1 MKHRNYRFITVLSL
15 FLALFAL
22 ASCGKNK
29 VAATTVHEHV
39 WEKGDTTD
47 LTVCKHETVY
57 TCSVCGETQTETVE
71 DEHVWS
77 ETARL
82 VTVPS
87 ETADGKSERYCTKC
101 GTSGGEITMTNAAYS
116 AQWNEEKDKAANF
129 AIADFGGSTVTAN
142 LAAASSKSYAK
153 PPVYPIV
160 GHPRV
165 LFTAS
170 SVAGIKAALKED
182 KNGAASIRFRSG
194 VASMPDGQ
202 LGEATKH
209 EVGTY
214 KYITNA
220 TYNFD
225 QEVLRDIQSLAL
237 DYQMTGN
244 KITGYRAISAIKNY
258 ILTLKIVDLT
268 SDPVRQYGEV
278 MYTAACVYDWCYD
291 LLTPEDK
298 LQIVSGVEHKIL
310 TGTIDNGSKEQI
322 EIGFPPDKRYS
333 VAGHGCEYQ
342 LLRDYLAFAIAI
354 YDEYPGWWDFIAGR
368 IYEEYVEPRNYYY
381 EAGMIPQ
388 GVSLYIL
395 VRFASDLY
403 SAWLVK
409 AATGTDLYET
419 EGMKQVMRSVF
430 AYELPNGNGFAMGD
444 SHETKIDG
452 DFINYGLPAM
462 MAAYLFND
470 ETIRAQLESR
480 EGCFTKFSDVD
491 QDCFEY
497 GSVSEYLICSSTGV
511 KAASDVHRGMDLI
524 LYNGG
529 WLGQI
534 IARNGWGDD
543 QATVLM
549 KIGVRTGGNH
559 DHQDAGQF
567 QIWYKGMLAG
577 DTGVYDGYS
586 TTHRNSYHRQT
597 IAHNSLLIK
606 GRGQT
611 KIGGDEMSNNNY
623 NADDYTKT
631 GDVIGV
637 SYGYLDEAMTKPA
650 YAYIAGDITPSYY
663 DEGNS
668 GRTTGSSSYVS
679 EVSRRML
686 AVYDTGN
693 PEVPLYFFVFDNVT
707 AKKETYKKTFLL
719 HTRTEP
725 TISGNTVYEVNGEGK
740 LVLQNVFGGDE
751 IKAIGGA
758 GKNYYVNN
766 TQQTPE
772 RNATSQDDGYWGRVE
787 ISPATG
793 KKTDQILNAIYV
805 CDADRAPVLVASPIE
820 TADVKGAVMGKV
832 AAVFVTK
839 INPRTTGFTFEA
851 TGSGEM
857 TYYVSGVK
865 AGDWTVTAGS
875 ETKTVRAT
883 TEGKFLV
890 FTAPAGTVTLTPQ

>member
-1 MKHRNYRFITVLSL
+1 
-15 FLALFAL
+15 
-22 ASCGKNK
+22 
-29 VAATTVHEHV
+29 
-39 WEKGDTTD
+39 
-47 LTVCKHETVY
+47 
-57 TCSVCGETQTETVE
+57 
-71 DEHVWS
+71 
-77 ETARL
+77 
-82 VTVPS
+82 
-87 ETADGKSERYCTKC
+87 
-101 GTSGGEITMTNAAYS
+101 MTNAAYT
-116 AQWNEEKDKAANF
+116 AQYNEEKAKAANF
-129 AIADFGGSTVTAN
+129 AIADFGGSNVTAS
-142 LAAASSKSYAK
+142 LTAASSKSYAK
-153 PPVYPIV
+153 PTAFPIV

-170 SVAGIKAALKED
+170 SVPGIKAALAED
-182 KNGAASIRFRSG
+182 RNGAAAIRFQSG

-202 LGEATKH
+202 LGEPTKH
-209 EVGTY
+209 EIGTY
-214 KYITNA
+214 KYIPNC
-220 TYNFD
+220 TYNYD
-225 QEVLRDIQSLAL
+225 EEVLRDIQSLAL

-244 KITGYRAISAIKNY
+244 KITGYRAISAIKNF
-258 ILTLKIVDLT
+258 ILTLKIVDIK
-268 SDPVRQYGEV
+268 SDPERQYGSV

-310 TGTIDNGSKEQI
+310 TGNIENGTKVKM
-322 EIGFPPDKRYS
+322 EIGFPPDKQYS

-354 YDEYPGWWDFIAGR
+354 YDEYPDWWDFIAGR
-368 IYEEYVEPRNYYY
+368 IYQDYIAPRNYYY
-381 EAGMIPQ
+381 QAGMIPQ
-388 GVSLYIL
+388 GISLYIR

-403 SAWLVK
+403 SAWLLK
-409 AATGTDLYET
+409 AATGESPYDE

-430 AYELPNGNGFAMGD
+430 CYELPNGNGFAMGD

-480 EGCFTKFSDVD
+480 ACCYTKFSDAD

-497 GSVSEYLICSSTGV
+497 GSVSEYLICSSTDV

-597 IAHNSLLIK
+597 IAHNSILIK

-611 KIGGDEMSNNNY
+611 KIGGDEMSQNNY
-623 NADDYTKT
+623 LSDDYTKT
-631 GDVIGV
+631 GELIGV

-650 YAYIAGDITPSYY
+650 YAYIAGDITASYY
-663 DEGNS
+663 DEGNNN
-668 GRTTGSSSYVS
+668 RTTGSSSYVS

-686 AVYDTGN
+686 AVYDTGD
-693 PEVPLYFFVFDNVT
+693 EDVPMFFFVFDNIT

-719 HTRTEP
+719 HTKTEP
-725 TISGNTVYEVNGEGK
+725 TIVGKTVYEVNGEGK
-740 LVLQNVFGGDE
+740 LVLQSVFGGDE
-751 IKAIGGA
+751 IKAIGGK

-772 RNATSQDDGYWGRVE
+772 KNATSQDDGYWGRVE

-793 KKTDQILNAIYV
+793 KKTDQLLNVMYV
-805 CDADRAPVLVASPIE
+805 CDADKTPGLVASPIE
-820 TADVKGAVMGKV
+820 TEDVKGAVIGKV

-839 INPRTTGFTFEA
+839 LNPRTTGFTFEA
-851 TGSGEM
+851 TGSGEL

-865 AGDWTVTAGS
+865 SGDWTVTAGS
-875 ETKTVRAT
+875 ETKTVKAT
-883 TEGKFLV
+883 TNGKFLV
-890 FTAPAGTVTLTPQ
+890 FTAPVGTVTLTPQ